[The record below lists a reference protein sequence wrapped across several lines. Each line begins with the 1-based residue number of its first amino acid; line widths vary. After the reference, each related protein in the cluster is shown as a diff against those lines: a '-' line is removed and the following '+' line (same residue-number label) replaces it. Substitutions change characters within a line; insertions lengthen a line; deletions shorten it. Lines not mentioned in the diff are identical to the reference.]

1 MRMIN
6 LDVELCDKNE
16 LKPKSIIQSQK
27 SLIMNRKNE
36 KTEKSTL
43 QVELENEAKA
53 KEIIEKEQIKE
64 LNRAM
69 IQGLDLNKAAKNIY
83 GQKEKPGKSN
93 ATPRLKSKDEMK
105 FNANWHE

>member
-1 MRMIN
+1 MKIN
-6 LDVELCDKNE
+6 
-16 LKPKSIIQSQK
+16 I
-27 SLIMNRKNE
+27 LIKIVRKLSGLIHTEVKLTETMNRKI
-36 KTEKSTL
+36 EKSTL

-69 IQGLDLNKAAKNIY
+69 AQGLDLNKAAKNIY
-83 GQKEKPGKSN
+83 GPKERSGNPN
-93 ATPRLKSKDEMK
+93 ATLRIKSKEEMK